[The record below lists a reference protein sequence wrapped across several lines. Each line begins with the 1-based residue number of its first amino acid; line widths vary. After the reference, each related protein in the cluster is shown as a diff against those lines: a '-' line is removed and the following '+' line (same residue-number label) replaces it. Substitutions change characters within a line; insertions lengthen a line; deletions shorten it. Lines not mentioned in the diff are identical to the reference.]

1 MIGLSKTYIPFRLLA
16 PIFYRISAFLSPP
29 IPPELRGKIEIIIK
43 NAGNKAGQAA
53 KEDIKMKKLFVWML
67 ILFCAIGLSGCKK
80 ETTLSPDAPVT
91 LTMWHVYG
99 EQADSP
105 MNRLVDQF
113 NETVGK
119 EKGIIID
126 VTVVTNSTML
136 GPQLLD
142 AHANKPGAPKMPD
155 LFSCQPGVTKM
166 IGVENVLDWKDY
178 FSEEELSSFVDV
190 FIEEGIVEDHLTVFP
205 ASKSSF
211 ALFINGSQ
219 FERFSVDTGVSYE
232 DLADWDGFFDA
243 AAQYYEWSGGKSF
256 CALDYL
262 LHNMELDALAQG
274 GELYASDG
282 WYDFENPALRE
293 SWMKFARSLVQ
304 GHISLSA
311 PYSSTQ
317 LTTGEVLSGIGS
329 TAGIL
334 YYNDTVTYPDNT
346 SEPTNLRI
354 LPLPKTKG
362 ATGMMPLTGIG
373 ISAYKTTEQKAEAAS
388 VFLHWFTENQRN
400 LEFVT
405 ETGYIPIN
413 NGSFDEIDSYP
424 FSSESYKELYS
435 TIKTMKE
442 TYTPVPLTTHGNFYS
457 KAIPLYE
464 ELRQLLPSLHQRAQQ
479 GEDIDALAEE
489 TWNLFRSVQ

>member
-1 MIGLSKTYIPFRLLA
+1 
-16 PIFYRISAFLSPP
+16 
-29 IPPELRGKIEIIIK
+29 
-43 NAGNKAGQAA
+43 
-53 KEDIKMKKLFVWML
+53 
-67 ILFCAIGLSGCKK
+67 
-80 ETTLSPDAPVT
+80 
-91 LTMWHVYG
+91 
-99 EQADSP
+99 
-105 MNRLVDQF
+105 
-113 NETVGK
+113 
-119 EKGIIID
+119 
-126 VTVVTNSTML
+126 
-136 GPQLLD
+136 
-142 AHANKPGAPKMPD
+142 
-155 LFSCQPGVTKM
+155 
-166 IGVENVLDWKDY
+166 
-178 FSEEELSSFVDV
+178 
-190 FIEEGIVEDHLTVFP
+190 
-205 ASKSSF
+205 
-211 ALFINGSQ
+211 
-219 FERFSVDTGVSYE
+219 
-232 DLADWDGFFDA
+232 
-243 AAQYYEWSGGKSF
+243 
-256 CALDYL
+256 
-262 LHNMELDALAQG
+262 
-274 GELYASDG
+274 
-282 WYDFENPALRE
+282 
-293 SWMKFARSLVQ
+293 MKFARSLVQ

>member
-1 MIGLSKTYIPFRLLA
+1 
-16 PIFYRISAFLSPP
+16 
-29 IPPELRGKIEIIIK
+29 
-43 NAGNKAGQAA
+43 
-53 KEDIKMKKLFVWML
+53 MKKLFVWML
-67 ILFCAIGLSGCKK
+67 ILFSAIGLSGCKK

-99 EQADSP
+99 EQTDSP

-178 FSEEELSSFVDV
+178 FSEEELSRFVDV
-190 FIEEGIVEDHLTVFP
+190 FIEEGMVEDHLTVFP

-219 FERFSVDTGVSYE
+219 FDRFSADTGVSYE

-262 LHNMELDALAQG
+262 LHNMELDALVQG